1 MKTMRSII
9 LILSILLV
17 SVATYAQKSSAKS
30 MSILD
35 KASQLFEQS
44 EGVKLSFTLSPDSP
58 EGGAFEPQQGVAFIK
73 RDKFKLDMP
82 YSTSWFNGTTQWV
95 LLKDANEVNIS
106 NPTPEEL
113 ISISPLGILNMYK
126 TNYVLK
132 EPVSNSFNGKA
143 TTEIEMTP
151 INRWED
157 FESLTITLDNKTNS
171 IVMIRFTTRDGS
183 KNKLTIS
190 DYNSNNK
197 FTNDIFQFNKSNHPG
212 VEIIDL
218 R

>member
-9 LILSILLV
+9 LVLSILLV

-44 EGVKLSFTLSPDSP
+44 EGVKLSFTLSPDSS

>member
-9 LILSILLV
+9 LVLSILLV

-58 EGGAFEPQQGVAFIK
+58 EGGAFESQQGVAFIK

>member
-9 LILSILLV
+9 LVLSILLV